1 MNHSANEVPLDG
13 RTQNSIYSK
22 TNFQGDD
29 ENDPYMHQVPQQSF
43 EGVHGV
49 NEDYEEDQDF
59 DHEQQEDFAEVEY
72 EEGYQEDADPEYY
85 PDADAEG
92 QLDPEEYPKVT
103 IRRRTNPRPRT
114 LESAR

>member
-22 TNFQGDD
+22 TNFQGEE

-59 DHEQQEDFAEVEY
+59 EHEQQEDFGDIEY
-72 EEGYQEDADPEYY
+72 EEGYQEDPEGEYY
-85 PDADAEG
+85 QEG
-92 QLDPEEYPKVT
+92 EEQLDPEEYPKVWL
-103 IRRRTNPRPRT
+103 IVSIKENCVGN
-114 LESAR
+114 A

>member
-22 TNFQGDD
+22 NNFQGED

-59 DHEQQEDFAEVEY
+59 DHEQQGEFGDVEY
-72 EEGYQEDADPEYY
+72 EEGYQEEEYY
-85 PDADAEG
+85 PEG
-92 QLDPEEYPKVT
+92 EGNEENPEEYPKVWSFKIKFPYYHYIKT
-103 IRRRTNPRPRT
+103 YFFIV
-114 LESAR
+114 